1 VHAFRAP
8 ESSLGDLDAEA
19 TASLIAAAA
28 DIALVVDGAGVI
40 RDFAM
45 NSEELSR
52 DLAGGEWFGRPWLE
66 TVTED
71 SRPKVEALIRDAA
84 ARAAP
89 RWRHINQ
96 VAAPGGASVP
106 ILFSAVRL
114 GKADRAVAFGRDLRA
129 VSALQ
134 QRLMEAQRSVE
145 RDYARLRQAE
155 TRYRL
160 LFQMSPEPVLVLD
173 AATGKVAEVNPAAA
187 RLFGKAAR
195 RAITRPFADAF
206 DPGSQASVQSLLSG
220 VRAAGRADDVR
231 ARLATE
237 GQPEV
242 VVSASLF
249 RQDDVVSVLVRLSP
263 VLAANALDPITLPKT
278 KSKLLKLVEGVP
290 DGFVVTGQDG
300 RILSA
305 NAAFLEMAQIA
316 VEEQAVGEPLDRWF
330 GTPPGVEMEVLM
342 GSLRQRGSVRLFA
355 ATLRGEFGA
364 ATDVEISAVTV
375 MNGGQP
381 CFGFAIRDVGMRLAA
396 PAKGNTNGGR
406 TTPLRSVEQLTELI
420 GRVPLKDL
428 VREATDVIERL
439 CIEAAL
445 DLTSD
450 NRASAAEMLGLSRQ
464 SLYVK
469 LRRYGLGD
477 SGPEEGGGAASA

>member
-1 VHAFRAP
+1 MHAFRAP
-8 ESSLGDLDAEA
+8 ETSLGDLDAEA
-19 TASLIAAAA
+19 AASLIAAAA

-40 RDFAM
+40 RDFAV

-52 DLAGGEWFGRPWLE
+52 EFAGGEWFGRPWLE
-66 TVTED
+66 TVTEE
-71 SRPKVEALIRDAA
+71 SRPKVEALMRDAA

-96 VAAPGGASVP
+96 VAAPGGVSVP

-114 GKADRAVAFGRDLRA
+114 GKADRAVAFGRDLRS
-129 VSALQ
+129 VSMLQ

-187 RLFGKAAR
+187 RLFGKAAK
-195 RAITRPFADAF
+195 RAVGRPFAEAF
-206 DPGSQASVQSLLSG
+206 AAESQAAVHNLLSG

-231 ARLATE
+231 ARLAAE
-237 GQPEV
+237 GGREV

-249 RQDDVVSVLVRLSP
+249 RQDEVVSVLVRLSP
-263 VLAANALDPITLPKT
+263 APSDGDAAIALPKT
-278 KSKLLKLVEGVP
+278 KTKLLKLVEGVP
-290 DGFVVTGQDG
+290 DGFVATSADG
-300 RILSA
+300 TIVSA
-305 NAAFLEMAQIA
+305 NAAFLEMAQLA
-316 VEEQAVGEPLDRWF
+316 VEEQAAGEPLERWI
-330 GTPPGVEMEVLM
+330 GAPGMELEVLM

-355 ATLRGEFGA
+355 ATLRGEYGA
-364 ATDVEISAVTV
+364 STEVEISAVTV
-375 MNGGQP
+375 MNGGRP
-381 CFGFAIRDVGMRLAA
+381 CYGFAIRDVGMRLL
-396 PAKGNTNGGR
+396 PAGGKGDPRAGGH
-406 TTPLRSVEQLTELI
+406 PLRSVEQLTELI

-477 SGPEEGGGAASA
+477 SGAEDGGAPTA